1 MRKTD
6 RVRKRMDGR
15 EERYRENGTDG
26 GRAVGRARR
35 VPFGAGLAV
44 LLLLLFALF
53 IAAACVG
60 SAKLGVRDALRLLAA
75 KLPGVG
81 RLVNTEDIAPVYET
95 ILYRVRLP
103 RICLAG
109 LVGMGLSATGAA
121 FQGLFRNPLADPH
134 ILGVSSGAALGA
146 TVAMLFGAG
155 AWFGGISL
163 IGIAAFAGGLVTVFL
178 VYRIACAGGR
188 VQTVHLLLTGTAVSS
203 FLSALISFLMTRHE
217 DELEKIYMWTLGSFG
232 AASWEKAGF
241 LLVFLLA
248 GCGVLFAFGRELN
261 LLCAGEDTAQTLGV
275 SLRAT
280 RVAVIVAGT
289 FLAASC
295 VSVSGVIG
303 FVGLIVPH
311 CMRLLFGP
319 DYRKLLPCS
328 MAAGACF
335 MILCDTL
342 ARTVTAPTEI
352 PVGVVTAIIGAP
364 YFICLLARS
373 KRGREGV

>member
-6 RVRKRMDGR
+6 AFRERTGGR
-15 EERYRENGTDG
+15 ERRYKVKKAKE
-26 GRAVGRARR
+26 GRAAGRARR
-35 VPFGAGLAV
+35 IPFGMGLAV

-53 IAAACVG
+53 IAASCVG
-60 SAKLGVRDALRLLAA
+60 SAHLSPGDALRLLAA
-75 KLPGVG
+75 RLPGIG
-81 RLVNTEDIAPVYET
+81 RLVHTDDIAAVYET
-95 ILYRVRLP
+95 ILYKVRLP

-109 LVGMGLSATGAA
+109 LVGAGLSVTGAA

-146 TVAMLFGAG
+146 TVAMLFGTG

-163 IGIAAFAGGLVTVFL
+163 IGLAAFAGGLVTVFV

-203 FLSALISFLMTRHE
+203 FLSAFISFLMTRHE

-232 AASWEKAGF
+232 AASWEKIRF
-241 LLVFLLA
+241 LLFFLMA
-248 GCGVLFAFGRELN
+248 GCIVLYAFGRELN
-261 LLCAGEDTAQTLGV
+261 LLSAGEDTAQTLGV
-275 SLRAT
+275 SLRTT
-280 RVAVIVAGT
+280 RAVVIVAGT

-311 CMRLLFGP
+311 CMRLIFGP
-319 DYRKLLPCS
+319 DHRRLLPCA
-328 MAAGACF
+328 MLAGAGF
-335 MILCDTL
+335 MIFCDTL

-364 YFICLLARS
+364 YFIYLLARS
-373 KRGREGV
+373 KRA